1 MPTYRG
7 KEYVIRQRIGH
18 NRWQWETYKKK
29 GDAVGFAKANVTGRR
44 DDAVRKAREAIDK
57 WLNKHPADQ
66 G

>member
-1 MPTYRG
+1 M
-7 KEYVIRQRIGH
+7 
-18 NRWQWETYKKK
+18 TYKKK
-29 GDAVGFAKANVTGRR
+29 GDAIGFAKANVTGRR